1 MADDRSRPVPDPDEI
16 LPSAQLMRRAEGS
29 DTMLAWERFLTGGPH
44 AARPERHFVVASCLR
59 SRDLG
64 IDPRARAAPLLRDS
78 DRIEGLRERHRELI
92 SAACGVF
99 GDAADLLAGSRS
111 ILLLTSPEGIVLE
124 VVGDTQ
130 TQDQGQDIHLMQGGD
145 WREDVIGTNGIGT
158 AIATGRPAHVH
169 AAEHFCE
176 GVKSWTCAA
185 SPIMD
190 ASSGRVL
197 GVVDISGPPT
207 TYQRTNLT
215 LAVTLARQIE
225 MVLAER
231 AVRERSRLLE
241 ACLDRLSSSDAAGLL
256 AIDRSGRLIHS
267 TGRAPAG
274 LRVGQ
279 HLPGMDDEVPVE
291 RWSDRLPEG
300 LQAEWFNPVRIGG
313 RTIGAMVVIP
323 TRGVRLPGGSGGR
336 TLAAPRLASSPSE
349 VDPTRSSF
357 AAIVGD
363 SPAMLQALQRARHLA
378 DKRVAVLIEGETGV
392 GKELFARA
400 MHGDAG
406 APFIAYNCGA
416 VARELIAAELF
427 GHVRGAYTGATS
439 EGRSGRFEL
448 AHGGTLCLDEIGEM
462 PIEVQPFLLRTLEEG
477 VVYRLGETQPR
488 RLDVRLLA
496 LTNRN
501 LTDEVESGR
510 FRRDLFYRI
519 AVTRVRIPPL
529 RERPDDVARLVAHF
543 NARLAQRHGVVPR
556 RYGAAAMAML
566 EGYPWPGNVRELRN
580 VVEELLLI
588 PADGDVTE
596 DELRALLPAV
606 AAPPPGSPGEAAA
619 FSSAPEATP
628 PPAAPAP
635 SSHAP
640 ASAAPDQPPLFPD
653 ARPPPPAPTSL
664 EEAEC
669 AAIIQAVQLHHGNF
683 AEAARALGI
692 ARSTLYRKAE
702 RYGINL
708 VGAARGW
715 GSGRMARN

>member
-1 MADDRSRPVPDPDEI
+1 MPDDRSRRTPDPDAS

-29 DTMLAWERFLTGGPH
+29 DTMLAWERFLTGGPQ
-44 AARPERHFVVASCLR
+44 AARPERHFVVASWLR

-64 IDPRARAAPLLRDS
+64 IDPRARAAPLLRDT

-130 TQDQGQDIHLMQGGD
+130 TQDQGQDINLTQGGD

-291 RWSDRLPEG
+291 SWSDRLPEG
-300 LQAEWFNPVRIGG
+300 LQAEWFNPVRVAG

-323 TRGVRLPGGSGGR
+323 TRAGRPPGGAARG
-336 TLAAPRLASSPSE
+336 LAAPRLAASPSE

-400 MHGDAG
+400 MHGDGG

-501 LTDEVESGR
+501 LADEVESGR

-529 RERPDDVARLVAHF
+529 RERPDDVARLIAHF

-556 RYGAAAMAML
+556 CYGPAAMAML
-566 EGYPWPGNVRELRN
+566 EGYAWPGNVRELRN

-596 DELRALLPAV
+596 DELRTLLPAAGAV
-606 AAPPPGSPGEAAA
+606 PPPDPPPEAAVCA
-619 FSSAPEATP
+619 PLPTPAPTPSPAVALPSSSSAPA
-628 PPAAPAP
+628 
-635 SSHAP
+635 
-640 ASAAPDQPPLFPD
+640 QPPLFPD
-653 ARPPPPAPTSL
+653 ARPSSPAATSL

-669 AAIIQAVQLHHGNF
+669 AAIIQAVQQHHGNF